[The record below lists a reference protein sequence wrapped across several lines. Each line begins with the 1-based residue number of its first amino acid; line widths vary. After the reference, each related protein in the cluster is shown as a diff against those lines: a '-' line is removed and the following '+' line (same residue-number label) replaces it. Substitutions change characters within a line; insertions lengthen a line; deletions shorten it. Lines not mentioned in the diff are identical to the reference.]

1 MVQGFARMA
10 AVTWLYV
17 PVIAGF
23 LGLVGPAFGSCA
35 GRNLIEALAEA
46 DRQALFERAHA
57 VPFAQGN
64 LWRATREGE
73 EITLIGTLHMDDSR
87 HEATMVA
94 LSPALD
100 AARVVL
106 VEAGPEEIAA
116 LQSRLAR
123 DPALMVQTKGPTLPE
138 RLSPELWDKLAQA
151 VRARGVPPFMAAK
164 LQPWYLSM
172 ILSIPPCALEA
183 MGEDRGLDARVIE
196 AAEARGLPVR
206 ALEPYD
212 TVFSVFD
219 KMSDA
224 DQLSMI
230 TSSLALEDRSE
241 DMSSTL
247 IDSYFDEEARVIW
260 EFSRA

>member
-10 AVTWLYV
+10 AVSWLYV

-35 GRNLIEALAEA
+35 GRNLIEALPEP
-46 DRQALFERAHA
+46 DRQALFDRAHA

-64 LWRATREGE
+64 LWRATRGGE

-94 LSPALD
+94 LGPALD

-106 VEAGPEEIAA
+106 VEAGPKEIAA
-116 LQSRLAR
+116 LQGRLAR
-123 DPALMVQTKGPTLPE
+123 DPALMVQTEGPTLPE

-172 ILSIPPCALEA
+172 ILSIRPALWRRWA
-183 MGEDRGLDARVIE
+183 RIAALMRG
-196 AAEARGLPVR
+196 
-206 ALEPYD
+206 
-212 TVFSVFD
+212 
-219 KMSDA
+219 
-224 DQLSMI
+224 
-230 TSSLALEDRSE
+230 
-241 DMSSTL
+241 
-247 IDSYFDEEARVIW
+247 
-260 EFSRA
+260 